1 MTEPQPLD
9 FTKVETLRRHMLLT
23 TGDMSTL
30 FGVSRMTY
38 YGWVRGKPI
47 RAANDATVRKV
58 LKKLLMVMSE
68 HSWPTPEVIVADRKG
83 RMQML
88 SELLNA

>member
-1 MTEPQPLD
+1 MTNPQALD
-9 FTKVETLRRHMLLT
+9 FKKVETLRRHMLLT

-47 RAANDATVRKV
+47 RKTNDATVRRV
-58 LKKLLMVMSE
+58 LKKLLNVMSE
-68 HSWPTPEVIVADRKG
+68 HSWPTPDVIVATSEE
-83 RMQML
+83 RMQRL
-88 SELLNA
+88 NDLLNA

>member
-9 FTKVETLRRHMLLT
+9 FSKVETLRRHMLLT

-47 RAANDATVRKV
+47 RATNDATVRKV
-58 LKKLLMVMSE
+58 LKKLLVVMSE